1 MTKRKERKLN
11 RKLRELQG
19 RYPSN
24 AYEINDKYQIVRV
37 SGRKPHKISKKEIK
51 T

>member
-1 MTKRKERKLN
+1 MTKRKSNKLD